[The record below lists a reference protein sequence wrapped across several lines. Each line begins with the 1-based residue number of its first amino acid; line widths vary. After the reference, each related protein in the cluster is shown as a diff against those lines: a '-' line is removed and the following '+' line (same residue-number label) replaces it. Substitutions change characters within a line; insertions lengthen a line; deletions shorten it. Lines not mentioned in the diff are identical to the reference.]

1 LADDYLDF
9 STQINGVGK
18 QLPNLDYQINDLS
31 DKVKKFRQ
39 DVDSN
44 PILQENNL
52 TVVNSRFHNFLI
64 LFLILGIISFL
75 GFFSYMMYD
84 GKFQSNYQDNSI
96 ISVSPANVTSQ
107 VFVNATTNAQ
117 IIINNNNTMVLP
129 KELSDALIKLVN
141 QTNHT

>member
-1 LADDYLDF
+1 MADDYLDF